1 MTKTRVIR
9 KHSRILKAT
18 RSESELAPIHEL
30 LYNASVSRSPAT
42 SERLRERGLNVT
54 APRLAVLAVVEELGG
69 HVDAGAIA
77 AAARDRLGSVSTPA
91 VYDILNALT
100 DAGLLR
106 RIQPAGS
113 PARYETRVGDNHH
126 HLVCRTCGAV
136 EDVECVVG
144 SAPCPHASVHT
155 AFPID
160 EAEITFWGQC
170 ERCRGI

>member
-1 MTKTRVIR
+1 MSTT
-9 KHSRILKAT
+9 
-18 RSESELAPIHEL
+18 
-30 LYNASVSRSPAT
+30 PAAR
-42 SERLRERGLNVT
+42 ERLRERGLNVT
-54 APRLAVLAVVEELGG
+54 APRLAVLAAVEELGG

-126 HLVCRTCGAV
+126 HLVCRTCGTVVDVDCAV
-136 EDVECVVG
+136 GEV
-144 SAPCPHASVHT
+144 PCLT
-155 AFPID
+155 AADDQGFVID
-160 EAEITFWGQC
+160 EAEVTYWGLCPSCAAPPRTRSTNQRS
-170 ERCRGI
+170 ER

>member
-1 MTKTRVIR
+1 M
-9 KHSRILKAT
+9 S
-18 RSESELAPIHEL
+18 P
-30 LYNASVSRSPAT
+30 SPAA

-54 APRLAVLAVVEELGG
+54 APRLAVLAVIEESGG
-69 HVDAGAIA
+69 HVDAPAIA
-77 AAARDRLGSVSTPA
+77 AAARERLGSVSTPA
-91 VYDILNALT
+91 IYDILNALT

-144 SAPCPHASVHT
+144 SAPCLHASADA
-155 AFPID
+155 AFPVE

-170 ERCRGI
+170 GRCRVP

>member
-1 MTKTRVIR
+1 MTGT
-9 KHSRILKAT
+9 
-18 RSESELAPIHEL
+18 
-30 LYNASVSRSPAT
+30 PAT
-42 SERLRERGLNVT
+42 SARLRERGLNVT
-54 APRLAVLAVVEELGG
+54 APRLAVLAVVEESGG
-69 HVDAGAIA
+69 HVDAVAIA

-126 HLVCRTCGAV
+126 HLVCRTCGTI

-144 SAPCPHASVHT
+144 DAPCLHAGADA
-155 AFPID
+155 AFPVE
-160 EAEITFWGQC
+160 EAEITFWGRC
-170 ERCRGI
+170 ERCRAT

>member
-1 MTKTRVIR
+1 M
-9 KHSRILKAT
+9 
-18 RSESELAPIHEL
+18 
-30 LYNASVSRSPAT
+30 
-42 SERLRERGLNVT
+42 SERLREQRLNVT

-69 HVDAGAIA
+69 HVDAVAIA

-91 VYDILNALT
+91 VYDILNTLT

-144 SAPCPHASVHT
+144 RAPCLHAAANP
-155 AFPID
+155 AFPVE

-170 ERCRGI
+170 ERCRAA

>member
-1 MTKTRVIR
+1 MTT
-9 KHSRILKAT
+9 
-18 RSESELAPIHEL
+18 
-30 LYNASVSRSPAT
+30 SPAAR
-42 SERLRERGLNVT
+42 ERLRERGLNVT
-54 APRLAVLAVVEELGG
+54 APRLAVLAAVEELGG

-136 EDVECVVG
+136 EDVECIVG
-144 SAPCPHASVHT
+144 RAPCLHAAADA
-155 AFPID
+155 AFPVE

-170 ERCRGI
+170 ERCRAA

>member
-1 MTKTRVIR
+1 M
-9 KHSRILKAT
+9 
-18 RSESELAPIHEL
+18 
-30 LYNASVSRSPAT
+30 SPSPPA
-42 SERLRERGLNVT
+42 SERLRDRGLNVT
-54 APRLAVLAVVEELGG
+54 APRLAVLAAVEESGG
-69 HVDAGAIA
+69 HIDAPAIA
-77 AAARDRLGSVSTPA
+77 AAARQRLGSVSTPA

-100 DAGLLR
+100 DARLLR

-144 SAPCPHASVHT
+144 NAPCLHAST
-155 AFPID
+155 DAAFPIE

-170 ERCRGI
+170 ERCRAA

>member
-1 MTKTRVIR
+1 MST
-9 KHSRILKAT
+9 
-18 RSESELAPIHEL
+18 
-30 LYNASVSRSPAT
+30 SPAAR
-42 SERLRERGLNVT
+42 ERLRERGLNVT
-54 APRLAVLAVVEELGG
+54 APRLAVLAAVEQLGG

-144 SAPCPHASVHT
+144 HAPCLHANADA
-155 AFPID
+155 AFPVE

-170 ERCRGI
+170 ERCRAA

>member
-1 MTKTRVIR
+1 MST
-9 KHSRILKAT
+9 
-18 RSESELAPIHEL
+18 
-30 LYNASVSRSPAT
+30 SPVAR
-42 SERLRERGLNVT
+42 ERLRERGLNVT
-54 APRLAVLAVVEELGG
+54 APRLAVLAVIEELGG

-126 HLVCRTCGAV
+126 HLVCRTCGGI
-136 EDVECVVG
+136 EDVDCVVG
-144 SAPCPHASVHT
+144 SAPCLHAGANAT
-155 AFPID
+155 FPVE
-160 EAEITFWGQC
+160 EA
-170 ERCRGI
+170 

>member
-1 MTKTRVIR
+1 MST
-9 KHSRILKAT
+9 SRA
-18 RSESELAPIHEL
+18 A
-30 LYNASVSRSPAT
+30 

-54 APRLAVLAVVEELGG
+54 APRLAVLAAVEELGG

-91 VYDILNALT
+91 IYDILNALT

-136 EDVECVVG
+136 QDVECVVG
-144 SAPCPHASVHT
+144 SAPCLHASADT
-155 AFPID
+155 AFPVE
-160 EAEITFWGQC
+160 EAEITFWGVC
-170 ERCRGI
+170 ERCRAA

>member
-1 MTKTRVIR
+1 MST
-9 KHSRILKAT
+9 SRA
-18 RSESELAPIHEL
+18 A
-30 LYNASVSRSPAT
+30 

-54 APRLAVLAVVEELGG
+54 APRLAVLAAVEELGG

-91 VYDILNALT
+91 VYEILNALT

-126 HLVCRTCGAV
+126 HLVCRTCGAI
-136 EDVECVVG
+136 EDVDCVVG
-144 SAPCPHASVHT
+144 SAPCLHPVDA
-155 AFPID
+155 AFPAE

-170 ERCRGI
+170 ERCRTA

>member
-1 MTKTRVIR
+1 MTT
-9 KHSRILKAT
+9 
-18 RSESELAPIHEL
+18 
-30 LYNASVSRSPAT
+30 SPAAR
-42 SERLRERGLNVT
+42 ERLRERGLNVT
-54 APRLAVLAVVEELGG
+54 APRLAVLAAVEELGG

-136 EDVECVVG
+136 EDVECIVG
-144 SAPCPHASVHT
+144 RAPCLHAAADA
-155 AFPID
+155 AFPVD

-170 ERCRGI
+170 ERCRAA

>member
-1 MTKTRVIR
+1 M
-9 KHSRILKAT
+9 
-18 RSESELAPIHEL
+18 
-30 LYNASVSRSPAT
+30 
-42 SERLRERGLNVT
+42 SERLRERRLSVT

-69 HVDAGAIA
+69 HVDAPTIA

-91 VYDILNALT
+91 VYDILNTLT

-126 HLVCRTCGAV
+126 HRVCRMCGAI

-144 SAPCPHASVHT
+144 KAPCLHT
-155 AFPID
+155 GGNAAFPVE
-160 EAEITFWGQC
+160 EAEITFWGHC
-170 ERCRGI
+170 ERCRVA

>member
-1 MTKTRVIR
+1 M
-9 KHSRILKAT
+9 
-18 RSESELAPIHEL
+18 
-30 LYNASVSRSPAT
+30 SRSPTA

-54 APRLAVLAVVEELGG
+54 APRLAVLAVIEDLGG
-69 HVDAGAIA
+69 HVDASAIA

-126 HLVCRTCGAV
+126 HLICRSCGAV
-136 EDVECVVG
+136 EDIDCVVG
-144 SAPCPHASVHT
+144 SAPCLDAGAHT
-155 AFPID
+155 AFTVE
-160 EAEITFWGQC
+160 EAEITFWGEC
-170 ERCRGI
+170 ERCRA

>member
-1 MTKTRVIR
+1 M
-9 KHSRILKAT
+9 
-18 RSESELAPIHEL
+18 
-30 LYNASVSRSPAT
+30 SRSPAA

-69 HVDAGAIA
+69 HVDASTIA

-106 RIQPAGS
+106 RIQPTGS

-126 HLVCRTCGAV
+126 HLVCRTCGTV
-136 EDVECVVG
+136 EDVDCVVG
-144 SAPCPHASVHT
+144 SAPCLDAGADA
-155 AFPID
+155 AFPV
-160 EAEITFWGQC
+160 EQAEITFWGEC
-170 ERCRGI
+170 ERCRAA

>member
-1 MTKTRVIR
+1 M
-9 KHSRILKAT
+9 
-18 RSESELAPIHEL
+18 
-30 LYNASVSRSPAT
+30 
-42 SERLRERGLNVT
+42 T
-54 APRLAVLAVVEELGG
+54 APRLAVLAVVEQLGG
-69 HVDAGAIA
+69 HVDAATIA

-91 VYDILNALT
+91 VYEILNALT

-144 SAPCPHASVHT
+144 SAPCLHAGAERGASPSTKPRSPSGANASAVAPPDPTPVHS
-155 AFPID
+155 PCQ
-160 EAEITFWGQC
+160 QC
-170 ERCRGI
+170 APTHARLG

>member
-1 MTKTRVIR
+1 MST
-9 KHSRILKAT
+9 SRAM
-18 RSESELAPIHEL
+18 
-30 LYNASVSRSPAT
+30 

-54 APRLAVLAVVEELGG
+54 APRLAVLAVVEESGG
-69 HVDAGAIA
+69 HVDAPAIA
-77 AAARDRLGSVSTPA
+77 AAARERLGSVSTPA

-126 HLVCRTCGAV
+126 HRVCRTCGAV

-144 SAPCPHASVHT
+144 SAPCLHAGGHA
-155 AFPID
+155 AFPVE
-160 EAEITFWGQC
+160 EAEITFWGHC
-170 ERCRGI
+170 ERCRAA